1 MAKKR
6 KIKPFRVITAV
17 KALARENVGAPPPT
31 FRQKNTRKQAP
42 SKYKKTLGKLLDDAE

>member
-6 KIKPFRVITAV
+6 KIKPFRVVTAV

-31 FRQKNTRKQAP
+31 YRQKNTRKQAP
-42 SKYKKTLGKLLDDAE
+42 SKYKESMGKLLDDEE